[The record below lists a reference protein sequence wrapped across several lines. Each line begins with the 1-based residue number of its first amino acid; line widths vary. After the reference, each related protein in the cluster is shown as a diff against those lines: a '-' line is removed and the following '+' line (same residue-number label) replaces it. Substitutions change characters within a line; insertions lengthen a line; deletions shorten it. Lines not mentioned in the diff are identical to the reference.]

1 MSEFPTIVYRV
12 PGPNAGPGHTWA
24 SLGVADQ
31 EAMSKAIAD
40 GWHPT
45 LPAAVEAWR
54 SPPVRA
60 IPPLTPEP
68 VDDNAPPT
76 RAEMEQKAR
85 ELGIKFD
92 GRTGDKTLLR
102 KIEEALNGMVQA

>member
-31 EAMSKAIAD
+31 EALEQAIAD
-40 GWHPT
+40 GWHVS

-92 GRTGDKTLLR
+92 GRTSDKTLLR
-102 KIEEALNGMVQA
+102 KIEEALNGMVET